1 MKRREFLALVGSTVV
16 CPLGARSQPPGKLAR
31 VGYLGLGPASAQEAF
46 VEALR
51 MGLRDLGYVE
61 GKNIVILFRWAE
73 GVDRLPG
80 LANELVG
87 MNVDLIFAL
96 SSTQVE
102 PARQATKTIP
112 IVFAIHADPVGT
124 GHVASLAQPGG
135 TGTYGCRTLRGRR
148 GWHVGKECAA
158 KARYADRGIAGFMP
172 TDKVCRMGTF
182 SPGSTATGR

>member
-102 PARQATKTIP
+102 PARQATKI
-112 IVFAIHADPVGT
+112 ARA
-124 GHVASLAQPGG
+124 GG
-135 TGTYGCRTLRGRR
+135 GR
-148 GWHVGKECAA
+148 
-158 KARYADRGIAGFMP
+158 ARL
-172 TDKVCRMGTF
+172 
-182 SPGSTATGR
+182 S

>member
-1 MKRREFLALVGSTVV
+1 MKRREFLALVGGTVV

-73 GVDRLPG
+73 GVDQLPA
-80 LANELVG
+80 LAAELVG
-87 MNVDLIFAL
+87 MNVDLIFAP

-102 PARQATKTIP
+102 PARQATKAIP

-124 GHVASLAQPGG
+124 GHVATLAQPGG
-135 TGTYGCRTLRGRR
+135 NTTGLSMLLSDLGAKELELLKEAVPTCKSDRR
-148 GWHVGKECAA
+148 SLESDNAVSYPGIEGTKWGW
-158 KARYADRGIAGFMP
+158 
-172 TDKVCRMGTF
+172 
-182 SPGSTATGR
+182 